1 MPILSSSPSPGAV
14 LVTVL
19 VIAAV
24 VWALCAYPLFRIAKA
39 TSDRRDQAW
48 FAWVPVMNM
57 VLMCRLAG
65 ISAWTMLL
73 FLLNVIPLLGA
84 LVTLVYTLVVWV
96 KIGQRFGRTGLA
108 VVAWIVPILG
118 AWLFAFLITP
128 EPAAA

>member
-1 MPILSSSPSPGAV
+1 V
-14 LVTVL
+14 
-19 VIAAV
+19 
-24 VWALCAYPLFRIAKA
+24 
-39 TSDRRDQAW
+39 
-48 FAWVPVMNM
+48 
-57 VLMCRLAG
+57 AG

-118 AWLFAFLITP
+118 AGLFAFLITP